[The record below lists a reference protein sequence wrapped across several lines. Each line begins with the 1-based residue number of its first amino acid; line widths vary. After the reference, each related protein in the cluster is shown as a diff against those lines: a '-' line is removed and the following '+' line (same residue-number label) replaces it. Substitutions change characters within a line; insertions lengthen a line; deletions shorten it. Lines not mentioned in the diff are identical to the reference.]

1 MNEIKNVLTVDKIR
15 NYVYTIRGQQVM
27 LDNDLADIYGYELKV
42 MNQQVK
48 RNIERFPDD
57 FMFQLTRE
65 EVDSV
70 RSQIVTSRKSPYFKG
85 QEGGRRWLPYVFTEQ
100 GIYMLATVLKGELAV
115 QQSVFIMRAFKEMR
129 HYIMQNQQFVTQT
142 EMNLISSKVSNLSIE
157 LSGVADSQK
166 KTNKRIEEIKND
178 IDILSNNFITEKDI
192 KNYVIYKGQKFEADL
207 AYINIYR
214 QAKKSIYVIDD
225 YVNSKTLEL
234 LSQKQDRVEI
244 ILFTENK
251 PGKNGF
257 LTSSIVNDFNKQYPP
272 LKIKHN
278 TESHD
283 RWIVI
288 DYNLPS
294 EQLYQCGT
302 SSKDAGAKL
311 CAINKLDHSEII
323 HPVIDRLL
331 SQQDKTI
338 D

>member
-1 MNEIKNVLTVDKIR
+1 MNEIINILTIESVR
-15 NYVYTIRGQQVM
+15 NHVYIIRGRQVM
-27 LDNDLADIYGYELKV
+27 LDNDLADIYGYELKRL
-42 MNQQVK
+42 NEQVK
-48 RNIERFPDD
+48 RNMERFPED

-85 QEGGRRWLPYVFTEQ
+85 QDGGRRWLPYAFTEQ

-142 EMNLISSKVSNLSIE
+142 EMNLISSRVSNLSIE
-157 LSGVADSQK
+157 LSSFADSQK
-166 KTNKRIEEIKND
+166 KADKWIEEIKKD
-178 IDILSNNFITEKDI
+178 IDILSDNFITEKDI

-207 AYINIYR
+207 AYISLYR
-214 QAKKSIYVIDD
+214 QARKSIYVIDD

-234 LSQKQDRVEI
+234 LSQKQYGVEV
-244 ILFTENK
+244 ILFTGNK
-251 PGKNGF
+251 SSKNGF
-257 LTSSIVNDFNKQYPP
+257 LTSSIVNDFNKQYPL
-272 LKIKHN
+272 LKIKSN
-278 TESHD
+278 PENHD
-283 RWIVI
+283 RWII
-288 DYNLPS
+288 LDYNQSS
-294 EQLYQCGT
+294 EQLYQCGS

-331 SQQDKTI
+331 RQEDKTI